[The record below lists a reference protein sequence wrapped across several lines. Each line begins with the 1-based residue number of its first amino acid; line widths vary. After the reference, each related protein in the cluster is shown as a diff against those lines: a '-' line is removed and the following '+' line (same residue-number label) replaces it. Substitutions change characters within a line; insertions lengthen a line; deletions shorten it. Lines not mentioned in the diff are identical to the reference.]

1 MMCVAVFFS
10 LAFLLYPAT
19 PYALHISPLPHRID
33 LRLSSTASPL
43 TTAALLTE
51 AGSEENDIVKIAA
64 LVSSIEKSKVNEDS
78 GELAERRAR
87 LFGNYKVLQTFQ
99 PKNLGEKSNAAGGKW
114 VRPNSLPSR
123 LGLSVEGLYQN
134 IVESQTPA
142 DPVAVNLVLLSF
154 LFRLLT
160 VAVVLRGDCDF
171 LDDDEREE
179 ITKKRQVDGGGGLS
193 DLCVRARF
201 DSPLIRVCL
210 FGWRGPGVTLRIG
223 PSSRVILDASYVDD
237 QLRIGKGASGVRFV
251 LERVASGGDDVAAER
266 WRRVVGSRLI
276 IGKRGFV
283 GILALASGLAVGAG
297 RRWLGGAGILLAALT
312 TASTGGII

>member
-1 MMCVAVFFS
+1 M
-10 LAFLLYPAT
+10 
-19 PYALHISPLPHRID
+19 
-33 LRLSSTASPL
+33 
-43 TTAALLTE
+43 
-51 AGSEENDIVKIAA
+51 
-64 LVSSIEKSKVNEDS
+64 
-78 GELAERRAR
+78 
-87 LFGNYKVLQTFQ
+87 
-99 PKNLGEKSNAAGGKW
+99 
-114 VRPNSLPSR
+114 RPNSLPSR

-134 IVESQTPA
+134 IVESPA

-179 ITKKRQVDGGGGLS
+179 ITKKRQVDGGGLS

-237 QLRIGKGASGVRFV
+237 QLRIGKVRVRVPRAMREATKRRANKV
-251 LERVASGGDDVAAER
+251 LLSDENVQT
-266 WRRVVGSRLI
+266 
-276 IGKRGFV
+276 
-283 GILALASGLAVGAG
+283 ILPYAKS
-297 RRWLGGAGILLAALT
+297 LLPTPIPFLT
-312 TASTGGII
+312 S